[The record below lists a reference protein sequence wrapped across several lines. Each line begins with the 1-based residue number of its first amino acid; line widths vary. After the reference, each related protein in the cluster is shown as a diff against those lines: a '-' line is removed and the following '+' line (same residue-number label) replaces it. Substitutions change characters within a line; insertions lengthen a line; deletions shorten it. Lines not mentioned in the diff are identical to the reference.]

1 MKAVLFREHGGPE
14 KLEYAE
20 VPDPEISP
28 DEVLVRV
35 KACSLNHLDILIREG
50 IPAYK
55 TRLPHISG
63 CDVAGEV
70 VALGENVEGLEEGTR
85 VVVSPGISCFEC
97 DYCLSGHDNLC
108 QSYTILGAG
117 VDGGYAELVKTR
129 SINVIPI
136 SDHLSFEEAAAFP
149 LTFLTAWHML
159 VTRCGLHAGQDV
171 LVLAAGSGVGSAAVQ
186 IAKLSGAR
194 VIATAGSD
202 EKCQKAK
209 ELGADEVINHTQEDF
224 SRKARALTSGRGVDV
239 VFEHIGPET
248 WSKSITSLA
257 KNGKLV
263 TCGATSGSEA
273 KLDLRY
279 VYSRQLSI
287 LGSMMGCRSE
297 LLTLLRLV
305 GSKKLKP
312 IIDSSFPLPEA
323 RRAQEM
329 MLQRKQFGKILLI
342 PAS

>member
-1 MKAVLFREHGGPE
+1 MKAVVFREHGGPE
-14 KLEYAE
+14 KLEYTE
-20 VPDPEISP
+20 VADPQIAP

-35 KACSLNHLDILIREG
+35 KACSLNHLDIWIRQG

-63 CDVAGEV
+63 CDVSGEV
-70 VALGENVEGLEEGTR
+70 AALGENVEGLGEGDR
-85 VVVSPGISCFEC
+85 VIIAPGISCFEC

-108 QSYTILGAG
+108 QSYSILGAG
-117 VDGGYAELVKTR
+117 VDGGYAEFVKTQ
-129 SINVIPI
+129 SINIIPI
-136 SDHLSFEEAAAFP
+136 SDSISFEEAAAFP

-159 VTRCGLHAGQDV
+159 ITRCNLQAGQDV
-171 LVLAAGSGVGSAAVQ
+171 LILAAGSGVGSAAIQ
-186 IAKLSGAR
+186 IAKLAGAR

-209 ELGADEVINHTQEDF
+209 ELGADQIINHTQDDF
-224 SRKARALTSGRGVDV
+224 SRKARALTSGRGVDI

-248 WSKSITSLA
+248 WAKSVTSLA

-263 TCGATSGSEA
+263 TCGATSGSEVN
-273 KLDLRY
+273 LDLRY

-297 LLTLLRLV
+297 LLTLLKLV
-305 GSKKLKP
+305 GSKKLRP
-312 IIDSSFPLPEA
+312 IIDTSFPLSEA
-323 RRAQEM
+323 RKAQEM
-329 MLQRKQFGKILLI
+329 MLNRKHFGKILLT
-342 PAS
+342 PP